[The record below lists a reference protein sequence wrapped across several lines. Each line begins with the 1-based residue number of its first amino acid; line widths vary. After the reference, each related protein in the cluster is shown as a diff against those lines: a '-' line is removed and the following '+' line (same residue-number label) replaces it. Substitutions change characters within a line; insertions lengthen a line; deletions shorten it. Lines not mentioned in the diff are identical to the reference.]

1 MPAELQVPLAR
12 GGFDDLFVAG
22 PPLLCQRCPGG
33 LAGNLLPPDA
43 AVVTRVSRKWGLAPS
58 MTGMAVVIRVAD
70 GACPL
75 FRAVA
80 LGPRGQ
86 AAARS
91 LHRLQV
97 RQIAIA
103 KVARI
108 LPAPRWHRCPQP
120 RPTGS
125 GRRKYR

>member
-1 MPAELQVPLAR
+1 MPAELRVPLAR

-22 PPLLCQRCPGG
+22 PPLLCQCPGG
-33 LAGNLLPPDA
+33 LAGNLLQPDV

-86 AAARS
+86 TAARETKGD
-91 LHRLQV
+91 RLLCL
-97 RQIAIA
+97 IN
-103 KVARI
+103 
-108 LPAPRWHRCPQP
+108 RCP
-120 RPTGS
+120 RPS
-125 GRRKYR
+125 GHGRIITEFYLEVK